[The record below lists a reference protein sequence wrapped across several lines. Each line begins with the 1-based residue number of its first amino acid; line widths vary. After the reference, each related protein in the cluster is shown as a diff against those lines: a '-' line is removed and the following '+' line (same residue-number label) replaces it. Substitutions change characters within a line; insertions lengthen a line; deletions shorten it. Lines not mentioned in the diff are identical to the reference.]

1 MLHKT
6 LIHVRYLF
14 VIIGGLFCS
23 LSVFAETELTI
34 VEKHGALAT
43 KGNKIVDKH
52 GTPVS
57 LAGPSLFWSNDGWQ
71 GEAFYNAG
79 VVNTVANEWH
89 ATVIRAAIGADNAG
103 SVIDSPVTNRFKLK
117 AVIEAAVAEGIYVI
131 VDWHSHYAEQHPE
144 KAIEFFTEIASDY
157 GHLPNVIYEIYNE
170 PLNNTDWET
179 VIKPYAVSLIEA
191 IRKVDPDNL
200 IVVGTQTWSQ
210 DVDKAADSPLLGY
223 SNIAYA
229 LHFYAGTH
237 KQGLRD
243 RAQRAIDAGL
253 PLFVTEWGTVNANGD
268 GDIDLQ
274 ESMRWLIFI
283 KNNQLSH
290 LTWSISNK
298 VEGASMIKPEA
309 SVWGDWTENDLTA
322 NGIFLREIFRAW
334 QTTDAE

>member
-1 MLHKT
+1 MSRLLT
-6 LIHVRYLF
+6 CLV
-14 VIIGGLFCS
+14 
-23 LSVFAETELTI
+23 LSVFVNAVVASSNLSI
-34 VEKHGALAT
+34 VEKHGALST
-43 KGNKIVDKH
+43 QGSKIVDQT
-52 GTPVS
+52 GQPVS

-79 VVNTVANEWH
+79 VVHTAVHDWR
-89 ATVIRAAIGADNAG
+89 ATIIRAAIGVDNDG
-103 SVIDSPVTNRFKLK
+103 SVIDSPTTNRFKLN
-117 AVIEAAVAEGIYVI
+117 AVLDAAVEEGIYVI
-131 VDWHSHYAEQHPE
+131 VDWHSHYAENHQAE
-144 KAIEFFTEIASDY
+144 AIAFFTDVAKTY

-170 PLNNTDWET
+170 PLNNTDWDT
-179 VIKPYAVSLIEA
+179 VIKPYAIAVIDA

-210 DVDKAADSPLLGY
+210 DVDKAAKSPLTGY

-243 RAQRAIDAGL
+243 RAQRAIDAGM

-298 VEGASMIKPEA
+298 VEGASMIKPNA
-309 SVWGDWTENDLTA
+309 SVWGDWTEDDLTP

-334 QTTDAE
+334 EVTPE